1 MTRFLGLGA
10 KPALTGRLILPVSCR
25 SVFRIYWNLNGME
38 FKISTLRLSKVNLP
52 NRYRAHNLILSGMP
66 PGPTEPNADQL
77 QHFLKLIVDALLE
90 LYDNGILITTP
101 EYPAGKLNSRWSI
114 YS

>member
-1 MTRFLGLGA
+1 
-10 KPALTGRLILPVSCR
+10 
-25 SVFRIYWNLNGME
+25 
-38 FKISTLRLSKVNLP
+38 
-52 NRYRAHNLILSGMP
+52 MP